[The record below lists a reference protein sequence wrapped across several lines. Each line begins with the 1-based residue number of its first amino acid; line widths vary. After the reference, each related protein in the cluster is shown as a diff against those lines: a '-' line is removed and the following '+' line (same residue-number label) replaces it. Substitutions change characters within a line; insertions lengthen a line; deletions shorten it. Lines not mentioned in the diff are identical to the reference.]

1 MTILY
6 EKLPVIYDTGEL
18 LKDKTDWRTLK
29 LKSSAVSFVMSEYEN
44 SWLKRS
50 ERMLQCGS
58 ILRFAVNSFGD
69 RRLISAQFCRD
80 RLCPACQKRRSLV
93 VFHQLKNVCISVQ
106 EEYSSTRYL
115 MLTLTVPNVRSSE
128 LNDEITHMNKSWAR
142 LIKRKPFELAVMGT
156 FKALEVTYN
165 SKAKTY
171 HPHFH
176 VLLAVNNS
184 YFKGRNYIKHSQ
196 WLELWRKATKDN
208 SITQV
213 DVRAVTSNKK
223 RSSSSD
229 IESAAAE
236 VGKYSTKPSD
246 YLKKLPDGSYSANSS
261 IVKDLAVNLK
271 GRRLTSYTGVLKEHY
286 MKLKLQDVES
296 DNIDLVH
303 ISNDDDMI
311 DAVMIQVYK
320 WNVGLKNYIN

>member
-1 MTILY
+1 
-6 EKLPVIYDTGEL
+6 
-18 LKDKTDWRTLK
+18 
-29 LKSSAVSFVMSEYEN
+29 
-44 SWLKRS
+44 
-50 ERMLQCGS
+50 
-58 ILRFAVNSFGD
+58 
-69 RRLISAQFCRD
+69 
-80 RLCPACQKRRSLV
+80 
-93 VFHQLKNVCISVQ
+93 
-106 EEYSSTRYL
+106 
-115 MLTLTVPNVRSSE
+115 
-128 LNDEITHMNKSWAR
+128 
-142 LIKRKPFELAVMGT
+142 MGT